1 MTSARLAQPTER
13 IPKEQDDITDM
24 TAGSPRELETLRI
37 VALIVGD
44 PQAMELWTLKKLAA
58 VSGSLS
64 VISAQY
70 GSGLSARKRL
80 RGLVRQHGVAAVASR
95 LAANQL
101 FGRQHERRE
110 ALQLER
116 LFDGRHLR
124 EWWRASGIRPVTV
137 PHLNH
142 KEAHAALAALQPDVL
157 VRVSGGVLKRPTFG
171 QARLAALNIHHGV
184 APRIRGM
191 WSIPWGIVEGRP
203 DWIGATVHEIDDG
216 IDTGRVFWRGS
227 PQIAPGDTATTLYFR
242 VHLEAVAALV
252 SVIRTCARGET
263 PPVWRTDDEPGSSVY
278 RSAAGL
284 GAWIRFLR
292 LGEGR
297 QSAAILERA
306 IKC

>member
-1 MTSARLAQPTER
+1 MSEPHTT
-13 IPKEQDDITDM
+13 
-24 TAGSPRELETLRI
+24 TALSNLRV
-37 VALIVGD
+37 VALIVGE
-44 PQAMELWTLKKLAA
+44 PQAMELWTLKHIAA
-58 VSGSLS
+58 VSGSLN
-64 VISAQY
+64 VVRAQF

-80 RGLVRQHGVAAVASR
+80 RGLVRQHGVPAVASR
-95 LAANQL
+95 VIANQL
-101 FGRQHERRE
+101 FGRLHERRQ

-124 EWWRASGIRPVTV
+124 EWWDASGIRPVVV

-142 KEAHAALAALQPDVL
+142 KEAHAAIATLQPDIL

-191 WSIPWGIVEGRP
+191 WSIPWGIVEARP
-203 DWIGATVHEIDDG
+203 DWIGATVHQIDDG

-227 PQIAPGDTATTLYFR
+227 PQIAPGDTATTLFFR
-242 VHLEAVAALV
+242 VHLEAVEALV

-263 PPVWRTDDEPGSSVY
+263 PPAWRTGDEHETSVY

-297 QSAAILERA
+297 QSDAIIEQA